1 MELMIIYDL
10 QCTREHTFEGW
21 FKSRE
26 EFDLEKKAGR
36 LSCPVCG
43 VTEVNALPSG
53 GHVAV
58 KGSSRGAAA
67 PPNFAKALARYLEEN
82 FDNVGPGFAD
92 EALKMHFDEVE
103 YRNIRGTVTDEE
115 EQELQEEGVEYF
127 KVPVRKLSS

>member
-1 MELMIIYDL
+1 MIIYDL
-10 QCTREHTFEGW
+10 QCTREHVFEGW

-26 EFDLEKKAGR
+26 EFDREKEEGR

-43 VTEVNALPSG
+43 DTEVTTLPSG

-58 KGSSRGAAA
+58 KGRTQGPTMADV
-67 PPNFAKALARYLEEN
+67 AKAMEDYLKEN
-82 FDNVGPGFAD
+82 FEDVGNGFAD
-92 EALKMHFDEVE
+92 EAMKMHYDEIE
-103 YRNIRGTVTDEE
+103 YRNIKGTMTDDE